1 MFFPS
6 LEYNRIK
13 WHHAGGVQHAKTL
26 FPEIMRHLLKTIN
39 KPCCEQFH
47 EVSKQSKQIHS
58 ATGMRENM
66 CFWFRGE
73 LSLYGLWASE
83 NNGIQAEDVW
93 IVFNQKDKWAN
104 LRI

>member
-26 FPEIMRHLLKTIN
+26 FPEIMRYLLKTIN

-47 EVSKQSKQIHS
+47 EVSKQSK
-58 ATGMRENM
+58 
-66 CFWFRGE
+66 
-73 LSLYGLWASE
+73 
-83 NNGIQAEDVW
+83 
-93 IVFNQKDKWAN
+93 
-104 LRI
+104 